1 MSVIINPIITNAGL
15 NVFTPMATGI
25 EFTFTHVAVGTG
37 TSAVNANATALENEI
52 DRFTIAG
59 GGVIAGGKAVSIN
72 ALVTNHSNANPQDY
86 NISEIGF
93 YGLDGN
99 NNTVLFAIHRQN
111 TTIVRKVAGADIA
124 LPFVLGLSA
133 LPTENMTVTI
143 DTNTSGAL
151 ALLGQHVANAHPHT
165 QYKRTLDNTEQLKIA
180 NGTDNDHAV
189 SKGQLDGAI
198 STEATTRANA
208 DTNLQN
214 TKANLGGSNTQRFKI
229 ADATASDE
237 AVSLSQMNSAISG
250 GIGGI
255 PPVDLS
261 GKADK
266 NGNANEKFKVAN
278 ATASDE
284 AVSKG
289 QLDAKT
295 GIATDTIAGIVEKAT
310 QAEMNVGAANVWP
323 DAATIF
329 NGFDNSQADAM
340 DLPLF
345 LGNYGIRWG
354 SAVQTS
360 VGENTISITY
370 SKPFP
375 TDTLYADAI
384 LYNPSATSS
393 GEMDVFAQLVSSNRF
408 GAAFYIQSTVAL
420 GVLKEIR
427 WFAIGR

>member
-93 YGLDGN
+93 YGLDAN
-99 NNTVLFAIHRQN
+99 NNTILFAIHRQN

-133 LPTENMTVTI
+133 LPVENMTVTI

-208 DTNLQN
+208 DTALQN
-214 TKANLGGSNTQRFKI
+214 SKADLGGSNTQRFKV
-229 ADATASDE
+229 ADAIDNDE
-237 AVSLSQMNSAISG
+237 AVSKSQLNSAVS
-250 GIGGI
+250 GI
-255 PPVDLS
+255 PPADLS
-261 GKADK
+261 GKADLA
-266 NGNANEKFKVAN
+266 GSSTQTFSV
-278 ATASDE
+278 ATATAAAH
-284 AVSKG
+284 AVRKD
-289 QLDAKT
+289 QFDAKT
-295 GIATDTIAGIVEKAT
+295 GIATDTTAGIVEKAT
-310 QAEMNVGAANVWP
+310 QAEMNAGTANVWP

-329 NGFDNSQADAM
+329 NGFVQSGTTNGYIKLPQWMGGLIIQWGYNSDTVTVEK
-340 DLPLF
+340 L
-345 LGNYGIRWG
+345 
-354 SAVQTS
+354 
-360 VGENTISITY
+360 IT
-370 SKPFP
+370 FP
-375 TDTLYADAI
+375 TAFS
-384 LYNPSATSS
+384 SACYTIQCTGDETNNAGAEIINVKSVTTSS
-393 GEMDVFAQLVSSNRF
+393 FTWVGAVGSGTGVSPEAQK
-408 GAAFYIQSTVAL
+408 GYWI
-420 GVLKEIR
+420 
-427 WFAIGR
+427 AIGK